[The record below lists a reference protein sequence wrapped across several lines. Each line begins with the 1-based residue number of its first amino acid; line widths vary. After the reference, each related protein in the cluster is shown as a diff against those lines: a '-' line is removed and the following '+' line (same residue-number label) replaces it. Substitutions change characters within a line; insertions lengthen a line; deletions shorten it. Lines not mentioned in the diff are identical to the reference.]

1 MYQDFAKIYDEFMQT
16 VPYSTWADYIETVW
30 EKHNCTPKLVFDLA
44 CGTGSLTLELS
55 KRGYEMIGADLSPEM
70 LEIAREKAE
79 EEKQDILYLLQDMRE
94 FELYGTVDS
103 IVCTCDS
110 LNYLLEEE
118 ELLEVFRLVENYLDP
133 KGLFVFDMNTEYKYR
148 DVMGEKVIA
157 DTTEDAAF
165 IWQNYYYEEEKINEY
180 QVTFFYKEDE
190 TETVYQRQEEIHYQ
204 KAYDVKVVCDLLKQC
219 HLKVE
224 GVYDAF
230 SLEPATENSERVFFV
245 AREQRKEKEN
255 E

>member
-1 MYQDFAKIYDEFMQT
+1 M
-16 VPYSTWADYIETVW
+16 
-30 EKHNCTPKLVFDLA
+30 
-44 CGTGSLTLELS
+44 
-55 KRGYEMIGADLSPEM
+55 
-70 LEIAREKAE
+70 
-79 EEKQDILYLLQDMRE
+79 
-94 FELYGTVDS
+94 
-103 IVCTCDS
+103 
-110 LNYLLEEE
+110 
-118 ELLEVFRLVENYLDP
+118 FRLVENYLDP

-165 IWQNYYYEEEKINEY
+165 IWQNYYYEEEKVNEY